1 MYYTY
6 GLFIS
11 LRSIQNDTNAKVI
24 LFNYICV
31 GMNNFRFTKIIAS
44 VSPILAKETV
54 LSKIINMVDA
64 FTLTLSRGFDDNN
77 KKYIDTLM
85 KLDNSK
91 TVILETKWNEVRIKN
106 IGNFA
111 IKEWQKVIVEYSE
124 YTQENQN
131 KIYIDYPNMDLIS
144 IWSDIKFIQS
154 WVELRVEKHV
164 DLDAVECTVIK
175 AKEKHIFQYDRCLLE
190 HNEDPVETLLE
201 RDQKDILWGLEYGVH
216 IISLSACYSAQHIQS
231 TKEFLEETNNGDM
244 KVFAKIETRK
254 WLDNLQEIV
263 DVADGIILVADL
275 ITPILSQEETL
286 DDIVQYIRWKWVPVL
301 INYACR
307 TSQSEYPLSLEDQ
320 LAHRCEQCVDWL
332 FLEPMIIED
341 EVFDAIEK
349 LETLLENY
357 ELKFQP
363 KNPAR
368 FDEEDYEIR
377 DYIIFNAYRVTQ
389 ELDIR
394 AIVCFTENGYTAAR
408 IASLNPAVPII
419 TFTKSTH
426 TYRFL
431 NVVWWLK
438 WYKISQS
445 FNYENLKRIWKE
457 MIRII
462 FKWNISLDDKVLI
475 VQSNELN
482 DNIKSD
488 MINGIELYQFKNI

>member
-1 MYYTY
+1 
-6 GLFIS
+6 
-11 LRSIQNDTNAKVI
+11 
-24 LFNYICV
+24 
-31 GMNNFRFTKIIAS
+31 MNNFRFTKIVAS

-106 IGNFA
+106 IWNFTV
-111 IKEWQKVIVEYSE
+111 KVWQKVVVEYSE
-124 YTQENQN
+124 YTQENES
-131 KIYIDYPNMDLIS
+131 KIYIDYPNMDLITV
-144 IWSDIKFIQS
+144 WSEIKFVQS
-154 WVELRVEKHV
+154 GVTLKVEKNIE
-164 DLDAVECTVIK
+164 DAVECTVTE

-190 HNEDPVETLLE
+190 HNEDPIETLLE
-201 RDQKDILWGLEYGVH
+201 RDEKDILWGLEYWVH
-216 IISLSACYSAQHIQS
+216 IISMSACYSAEHIQA
-231 TKEFLEETNNGDM
+231 TKDFLKEKNNEEM

-263 DVADGIILVADL
+263 EVADWIILVADFIEPL
-275 ITPILSQEETL
+275 LTKEETL
-286 DDIVQYIRWKWVPVL
+286 DDLVQYIRWKGVPVL
-301 INYACR
+301 MNYACR
-307 TSQSEYPLSLEDQ
+307 TSQSEYPFSQDEQ
-320 LAHRCEQCVDWL
+320 LQHRCGQCVDGVC
-332 FLEPMIIED
+332 LEPMIIED

-349 LETLLENY
+349 LETTLENL
-357 ELKFQP
+357 ELKYEP

-368 FDEEDYEIR
+368 FDEKDFEIR
-377 DYIIFNAYRVTQ
+377 DYIIFNAYRITQ

-431 NVVWWLK
+431 NVVRWLK

-482 DNIKSD
+482 NDVKSD

>member
-1 MYYTY
+1 
-6 GLFIS
+6 
-11 LRSIQNDTNAKVI
+11 
-24 LFNYICV
+24 
-31 GMNNFRFTKIIAS
+31 MNNFRFTKIVAS

-54 LSKIINMVDA
+54 LSKIVNMVDA

-91 TVILETKWNEVRIKN
+91 TIILETKWNEVRIKN
-106 IGNFA
+106 IGNFGV
-111 IKEWQKVIVEYSE
+111 KEWQKVVVEYSE

-131 KIYIDYPNMDLIS
+131 KIYIDYPNMDLITVGS
-144 IWSDIKFIQS
+144 EIRFVQS
-154 WVELRVEKHV
+154 WVVMKVENHIE
-164 DLDAVECTVIK
+164 DAVECTVTQ

-190 HNEDPVETLLE
+190 HNEDPIETLLE
-201 RDQKDILWGLEYGVH
+201 RDEKDILWWLEYGVH
-216 IISLSACYSAQHIQS
+216 IISMSACYSAEHIQAAKDFL
-231 TKEFLEETNNGDM
+231 KEKNNWEM

-263 DVADGIILVADL
+263 EVADGITLVADFIQPL
-275 ITPILSQEETL
+275 LTKEETL
-286 DDIVQYIRWKWVPVL
+286 DDLIQYIRWKGVPVL

-307 TSQSEYPLSLEDQ
+307 TSQSDYPLSQDEQ
-320 LAHRCEQCVDWL
+320 LQYLCGQCVDGVY
-332 FLEPMIIED
+332 LEPMIIED

-349 LETLLENY
+349 LETTLEKY
-357 ELKFQP
+357 ELKYQP

-368 FDEEDYEIR
+368 FDEKDFEIR
-377 DYIIFNAYRVTQ
+377 DYIIFNAYRITQ
-389 ELDIR
+389 ELDVR
-394 AIVCFTENGYTAAR
+394 AIVCFTENWYTAAR

-431 NVVWWLK
+431 NVVRGLK

-482 DNIKSD
+482 NDIKSD

>member
-1 MYYTY
+1 
-6 GLFIS
+6 
-11 LRSIQNDTNAKVI
+11 
-24 LFNYICV
+24 
-31 GMNNFRFTKIIAS
+31 MNNFRFTKIIAS

-106 IGNFA
+106 IGNFSV
-111 IKEWQKVIVEYSE
+111 KEWQKVVVEYSE

-131 KIYIDYPNMDLIS
+131 KIYIDYPDMDLIS
-144 IWSDIKFIQS
+144 IWSEIKFVQS
-154 WVELRVEKHV
+154 WVVLKVEKNIE
-164 DLDAVECTVIK
+164 DAVECTVTQ

-190 HNEDPVETLLE
+190 HNEEPIETLLE
-201 RDQKDILWGLEYGVH
+201 RDEKDILRGLEYWVH
-216 IISLSACYSAQHIQS
+216 IISISACYSAEHIKA
-231 TKEFLEETNNGDM
+231 TKEFLKEKNNEDM

-263 DVADGIILVADL
+263 EVADGIILVADFIDSL
-275 ITPILSQEETL
+275 LTEEESL
-286 DDIVQYIRWKWVPVL
+286 DDLVQYIRWKGVPVL
-301 INYACR
+301 MNYACR
-307 TSQSEYPLSLEDQ
+307 TSQSEYPFSQDEQ
-320 LAHRCEQCVDWL
+320 LQHRCWQCIDGVC
-332 FLEPMIIED
+332 LEPMIIEE

-349 LETLLENY
+349 LETTLENL
-357 ELKFQP
+357 ELKYEP

-368 FDEEDYEIR
+368 FDEKDFEIR
-377 DYIIFNAYRVTQ
+377 DYIIFNAYRITQ

-431 NVVWWLK
+431 NIVRWLK

-482 DNIKSD
+482 NDVKSD
-488 MINGIELYQFKNI
+488 MINWIELYQFKNI

>member
-1 MYYTY
+1 
-6 GLFIS
+6 
-11 LRSIQNDTNAKVI
+11 
-24 LFNYICV
+24 
-31 GMNNFRFTKIIAS
+31 MNNFRFTKIVAS

-54 LSKIINMVDA
+54 LSKIVNMVDA

-91 TVILETKWNEVRIKN
+91 TVILETKGNEVRIKN
-106 IGNFA
+106 IGNFVV
-111 IKEWQKVIVEYSE
+111 KVGQKVVVEYSE
-124 YTQENQN
+124 YTQENEK
-131 KIYIDYPNMDLIS
+131 KIYVDYPDMELIS
-144 IWSDIKFIQS
+144 IWSEIKFIQS
-154 WVELRVEKHV
+154 WVVLKVENYLSS
-164 DLDAVECTVIK
+164 DSVECSVVE

-190 HNEDPVETLLE
+190 HNEEPIETILE
-201 RDQKDILWGLEYGVH
+201 RDEKDILWWLEYWVH
-216 IISLSACYSAQHIQS
+216 VISISACYSAEHIQS
-231 TKEFLEETNNGDM
+231 TKDFLKEKNNPDM

-263 DVADGIILVADL
+263 EVSDGIILVADFIAPL
-275 ITPILSQEETL
+275 LSKEETL
-286 DDIVQYIRWKWVPVL
+286 DDLVQYIRGKWVPVL

-307 TSQSEYPLSLEDQ
+307 KSQNDYSLNQEEQ
-320 LAHRCEQCVDWL
+320 ISHWCEQCVDWVS
-332 FLEPMIIED
+332 LEPMIIED
-341 EVFDAIEK
+341 EVFDSIEK
-349 LETLLENY
+349 LETLLGKY
-357 ELKFQP
+357 ELKYEP

-368 FDEEDYEIR
+368 FDEKDFEIR

-389 ELDIR
+389 ELDVR

-419 TFTKSTH
+419 TFTKSTN

-431 NVVWWLK
+431 NLVRWLK

-475 VQSNELN
+475 VQSNELS
-482 DNIKSD
+482 DNVKSD

>member
-1 MYYTY
+1 
-6 GLFIS
+6 
-11 LRSIQNDTNAKVI
+11 
-24 LFNYICV
+24 
-31 GMNNFRFTKIIAS
+31 
-44 VSPILAKETV
+44 
-54 LSKIINMVDA
+54 MVDA

-91 TVILETKWNEVRIKN
+91 TIILETKWNEVRIKN
-106 IGNFA
+106 IWNFGV
-111 IKEWQKVIVEYSE
+111 KEWQKVVVEYSE

-131 KIYIDYPNMDLIS
+131 KIYIDYPNMDLITVG
-144 IWSDIKFIQS
+144 SDIRFVQS
-154 WVELRVEKHV
+154 WVVLKVENHIE
-164 DLDAVECTVIK
+164 DAVECTVTQ

-190 HNEDPVETLLE
+190 HNEDPIETLLE
-201 RDQKDILWGLEYGVH
+201 RDEKDILWWLEYGVH
-216 IISLSACYSAQHIQS
+216 IISMSACYSAEHIQAAKDFL
-231 TKEFLEETNNGDM
+231 KEKNNWEM

-263 DVADGIILVADL
+263 EVADGITLVADFIQPL
-275 ITPILSQEETL
+275 LTKEETL
-286 DDIVQYIRWKWVPVL
+286 DDLIQYIRWKGVPVL
-301 INYACR
+301 VNYACR
-307 TSQSEYPLSLEDQ
+307 TSQSDYPLSQDEQ
-320 LAHRCEQCVDWL
+320 LQYLCGQCVDGVY
-332 FLEPMIIED
+332 LEPMIIED

-349 LETLLENY
+349 LETTLEKY
-357 ELKFQP
+357 ELKYQP

-368 FDEEDYEIR
+368 FDEKDFEIR
-377 DYIIFNAYRVTQ
+377 DYIIFNAYRITQ
-389 ELDIR
+389 ELDVR
-394 AIVCFTENGYTAAR
+394 AIVCFTENWYTAAR

-438 WYKISQS
+438 GYKISQS

-482 DNIKSD
+482 NDIKSD

>member
-1 MYYTY
+1 
-6 GLFIS
+6 
-11 LRSIQNDTNAKVI
+11 
-24 LFNYICV
+24 
-31 GMNNFRFTKIIAS
+31 MNNFRFTKIVAS

-91 TVILETKWNEVRIKN
+91 TIILETKWNEVRIKN
-106 IGNFA
+106 IWNFGV
-111 IKEWQKVIVEYSE
+111 KEWQKVVVEYSE

-131 KIYIDYPNMDLIS
+131 KIYIDYPNMDLITVGS
-144 IWSDIKFIQS
+144 EIRFVQS
-154 WVELRVEKHV
+154 WVVLKVENHIE
-164 DLDAVECTVIK
+164 DAVECTVTQ

-190 HNEDPVETLLE
+190 HNEDPIETLLE
-201 RDQKDILWGLEYGVH
+201 RDEKDILWGLEYGVH
-216 IISLSACYSAQHIQS
+216 IISMSACYSAEHIQAAKDFL
-231 TKEFLEETNNGDM
+231 KEKNNWEM

-263 DVADGIILVADL
+263 EVADGITLVADFIQPL
-275 ITPILSQEETL
+275 LTKEETL
-286 DDIVQYIRWKWVPVL
+286 DDLIQYIRWKGVPVL
-301 INYACR
+301 VNYACR
-307 TSQSEYPLSLEDQ
+307 SSQSEYSLSQDEQ
-320 LAHRCEQCVDWL
+320 LQYLCGQCVDGVY
-332 FLEPMIIED
+332 LEPMIIED

-349 LETLLENY
+349 LETTLEKY
-357 ELKFQP
+357 ELKYQP

-368 FDEEDYEIR
+368 FDEKDFEIR
-377 DYIIFNAYRVTQ
+377 DYIIFNAYRITQ
-389 ELDIR
+389 ELDVR
-394 AIVCFTENGYTAAR
+394 AIVCFTENWYTAAR

-438 WYKISQS
+438 GYKISQS

-482 DNIKSD
+482 NDVKSD

>member
-1 MYYTY
+1 
-6 GLFIS
+6 
-11 LRSIQNDTNAKVI
+11 
-24 LFNYICV
+24 
-31 GMNNFRFTKIIAS
+31 MNNFRFTKIVAS

-91 TVILETKWNEVRIKN
+91 TIILETKWNEVRIKN
-106 IGNFA
+106 IWNFA
-111 IKEWQKVIVEYSE
+111 VKEWQKVVVEYSE

-131 KIYIDYPNMDLIS
+131 KIYVDYPNMGLITV
-144 IWSDIKFIQS
+144 WSEIKFVQS
-154 WVELRVEKHV
+154 WIVLKVEKNIE
-164 DLDAVECTVIK
+164 DAVECTVIK

-190 HNEDPVETLLE
+190 HNEEPIETLLE
-201 RDQKDILWGLEYGVH
+201 RDEKDILRWLEYGVH
-216 IISLSACYSAQHIQS
+216 IISISACYSAEHIQI
-231 TKEFLEETNNGDM
+231 TKDFLKEKNNWDM
-244 KVFAKIETRK
+244 KVFAKIESRK

-263 DVADGIILVADL
+263 EVADGIILVADFIEPL
-275 ITPILSQEETL
+275 LSKEETL
-286 DDIVQYIRWKWVPVL
+286 DDLAQYIRWKWVPVL

-307 TSQSEYPLSLEDQ
+307 TSQLEYPLSQEEQ
-320 LAHRCEQCVDWL
+320 LQHRCSQCIDGVC
-332 FLEPMIIED
+332 LEPMIVED

-349 LETLLENY
+349 LETTLEDL
-357 ELKFQP
+357 ELKYEP

-368 FDEEDYEIR
+368 FDEKDYEIR
-377 DYIIFNAYRVTQ
+377 DYIIFNAYRITQ

-431 NVVWWLK
+431 NIVRWLK

-482 DNIKSD
+482 NDVKSD

>member
-1 MYYTY
+1 
-6 GLFIS
+6 
-11 LRSIQNDTNAKVI
+11 
-24 LFNYICV
+24 
-31 GMNNFRFTKIIAS
+31 MNNFRFTKIVAS

-91 TVILETKWNEVRIKN
+91 TIILETKWNEVRIKN
-106 IGNFA
+106 IWNFA
-111 IKEWQKVIVEYSE
+111 LKVWQKVIVEYSE

-131 KIYIDYPNMDLIS
+131 KIYIDYSYMDLIPV
-144 IWSDIKFIQS
+144 WSEIKFVQS
-154 WVELRVEKHV
+154 GVVLKVEKNME
-164 DLDAVECTVIK
+164 DAVECSVVE
-175 AKEKHIFQYDRCLLE
+175 AKEKYIFQYDRCLLE
-190 HNEDPVETLLE
+190 HNEDPIETLLE
-201 RDQKDILWGLEYGVH
+201 RDEKDILWWLEYWIH
-216 IISLSACYSAQHIQS
+216 IVSISACHSAEHIQT
-231 TKEFLEETNNGDM
+231 TKDFLKEKNNEDM

-263 DVADGIILVADL
+263 EVADGIILVADFISPL
-275 ITPILSQEETL
+275 LSKEETL
-286 DDIVQYIRWKWVPVL
+286 DDLVQYIRWKWVPVL
-301 INYACR
+301 MNYEKR
-307 TSQSEYPLSLEDQ
+307 TSQSEYPFSQDERLQ
-320 LAHRCEQCVDWL
+320 HWCEQCIDGVC
-332 FLEPMIIED
+332 LEPMIIEE

-349 LETLLENY
+349 LETTLENF
-357 ELKFQP
+357 ELKYKP
-363 KNPAR
+363 KNPVR
-368 FDEEDYEIR
+368 FDEKDFEIR
-377 DYIIFNAYRVTQ
+377 DYIIFNAYRITQ

-394 AIVCFTENGYTAAR
+394 AIVCFTENWYTAAR
-408 IASLNPAVPII
+408 IASLNPSVPII
-419 TFTKSTH
+419 TFTKSSH

-431 NVVWWLK
+431 NIVRWLK

-482 DNIKSD
+482 NDVKSD

>member
-1 MYYTY
+1 MCSIKHSQLFYLYY
-6 GLFIS
+6 IH
-11 LRSIQNDTNAKVI
+11 
-24 LFNYICV
+24 
-31 GMNNFRFTKIIAS
+31 MNNFRFTKIVAS

-91 TVILETKWNEVRIKN
+91 TIILETKWNEVRIKN

-111 IKEWQKVIVEYSE
+111 VKSWQKVVVEYSE
-124 YTQENQN
+124 YTQENES
-131 KIYIDYPNMDLIS
+131 KIYIDYPNMDLITV
-144 IWSDIKFIQS
+144 WSEIKFVQS
-154 WVELRVEKHV
+154 GVTLKVEKNIE
-164 DLDAVECTVIK
+164 DAVECTVLE

-190 HNEDPVETLLE
+190 HNEEPIETLLE
-201 RDQKDILWGLEYGVH
+201 RDEKDILWWLEYWVH
-216 IISLSACYSAQHIQS
+216 IVSVSACYSAEHIQAI
-231 TKEFLEETNNGDM
+231 KDFLKDKNNEDM

-263 DVADGIILVADL
+263 EVADGVVLVADF
-275 ITPILSQEETL
+275 ITPILSKEETL
-286 DDIVQYIRWKWVPVL
+286 DDLVQYIRWRWVPVL
-301 INYACR
+301 MNYACR
-307 TSQSEYPLSLEDQ
+307 TSQSEYPLSQDEQ
-320 LAHRCEQCVDWL
+320 LQHRCEQCVDGV

-349 LETLLENY
+349 LETTLENL
-357 ELKFQP
+357 ELKYEP

-368 FDEEDYEIR
+368 FDEKDFEIR
-377 DYIIFNAYRVTQ
+377 DYIIFNAYRITQ

-431 NVVWWLK
+431 NIVRWLK

-482 DNIKSD
+482 NDVKSD

>member
-1 MYYTY
+1 
-6 GLFIS
+6 
-11 LRSIQNDTNAKVI
+11 
-24 LFNYICV
+24 V
-31 GMNNFRFTKIIAS
+31 GMNNFRFTKIVAS
-44 VSPILAKETV
+44 VSEIIAKETV

-111 IKEWQKVIVEYSE
+111 VKVWQKVVVEYSE

-131 KIYIDYPNMDLIS
+131 KIYVDYPDMDLIS
-144 IWSDIKFIQS
+144 VGSEIKFVQS
-154 WVELRVEKHV
+154 WVVLKVENHIE
-164 DLDAVECTVIK
+164 DAVECTVTE

-190 HNEDPVETLLE
+190 HNEDPIETLLE
-201 RDQKDILWGLEYGVH
+201 RDEKDILWGLEYGAHV
-216 IISLSACYSAQHIQS
+216 ISISACYSAEHIQAAKDFL
-231 TKEFLEETNNGDM
+231 KEKNNWEM

-263 DVADGIILVADL
+263 EVADGIILVADFIEPL
-275 ITPILSQEETL
+275 LTKEETL
-286 DDIVQYIRWKWVPVL
+286 DDLVQYIRWKGVPVL
-301 INYACR
+301 MNYACR
-307 TSQSEYPLSLEDQ
+307 TSQSEYAFSQDEQ
-320 LAHRCEQCVDWL
+320 LQHRCSQCVDGVC
-332 FLEPMIIED
+332 LEPMIIED

-349 LETLLENY
+349 LETSLENF
-357 ELKFQP
+357 ELKYEQ

-368 FDEEDYEIR
+368 FDEKEFEIR
-377 DYIIFNAYRVTQ
+377 DYIIFNAYRITQ

-475 VQSNELN
+475 VQSHELN
-482 DNIKSD
+482 DDIKSD

>member
-1 MYYTY
+1 
-6 GLFIS
+6 
-11 LRSIQNDTNAKVI
+11 
-24 LFNYICV
+24 
-31 GMNNFRFTKIIAS
+31 MNNFRFTKIVAS

-54 LSKIINMVDA
+54 LSKIVNMVDA

-91 TVILETKWNEVRIKN
+91 TIILETKWNEIRIKN

-111 IKEWQKVIVEYSE
+111 LEEWQKVVVEYSE

-131 KIYIDYPNMDLIS
+131 KIYIDYPNMDLITVGS
-144 IWSDIKFIQS
+144 EIRFVQS
-154 WVELRVEKHV
+154 WVVLKVENHIE
-164 DLDAVECTVIK
+164 DAVECTVTQ

-190 HNEDPVETLLE
+190 HNEDPIETLLE
-201 RDQKDILWGLEYGVH
+201 RDEKDILWWLEYGVH
-216 IISLSACYSAQHIQS
+216 IISVSACYSAEHIQA
-231 TKEFLEETNNGDM
+231 TKDFLKEKNSWEM

-263 DVADGIILVADL
+263 EVADGIILVADFIQPL
-275 ITPILSQEETL
+275 LAKEETL
-286 DDIVQYIRWKWVPVL
+286 DDLVQYIRWKWVPVL
-301 INYACR
+301 MNYAWR
-307 TSQSEYPLSLEDQ
+307 TSQAEYPFNQENHLQ
-320 LAHRCEQCVDWL
+320 HRCEQCVDGL
-332 FLEPMIIED
+332 YLEPMIIED
-341 EVFDAIEK
+341 EVFDAVER
-349 LETLLENY
+349 LETTLEKY
-357 ELKFQP
+357 ELQYQP

-368 FDEEDYEIR
+368 FDEKDFEIR
-377 DYIIFNAYRVTQ
+377 DYIIFNAYRITQ

-394 AIVCFTENGYTAAR
+394 AIVCFTENWYTAAR

-431 NVVWWLK
+431 NLVRWLK

-482 DNIKSD
+482 NDVKSD

>member
-1 MYYTY
+1 
-6 GLFIS
+6 
-11 LRSIQNDTNAKVI
+11 
-24 LFNYICV
+24 V
-31 GMNNFRFTKIIAS
+31 GMNNFRFTKIVAS

-111 IKEWQKVIVEYSE
+111 VKVWQKVVVEYSE
-124 YTQENQN
+124 YTQENES
-131 KIYIDYPNMDLIS
+131 KIYIDYPNMDLIPV
-144 IWSDIKFIQS
+144 WSEIKFVQS
-154 WVELRVEKHV
+154 WVVLKVEKNI
-164 DLDAVECTVIK
+164 DDAVECSIVE
-175 AKEKHIFQYDRCLLE
+175 AKEKYIFQYDRCLLT
-190 HNEDPVETLLE
+190 HNEDPIETLLE
-201 RDQKDILWGLEYGVH
+201 RDEKDILWWLEYGAHV
-216 IISLSACYSAQHIQS
+216 ISISACYSAEHIQAAKDFL
-231 TKEFLEETNNGDM
+231 KEKNNPDM

-263 DVADGIILVADL
+263 EVADWIILVADFIAPL
-275 ITPILSQEETL
+275 LYKEETL
-286 DDIVQYIRWKWVPVL
+286 EDLVQYIRWKGVPVL
-301 INYACR
+301 MNYACR
-307 TSQSEYPLSLEDQ
+307 NSQDAYPFSQDDQ
-320 LAHRCEQCVDWL
+320 LQHRCEQCVDGVC
-332 FLEPMIIED
+332 LEPMIIED

-349 LETLLENY
+349 LEVSLEKL
-357 ELKFQP
+357 ELKYEA
-363 KNPAR
+363 KKPAR
-368 FDEEDYEIR
+368 FDEKDFEIR
-377 DYIIFNAYRVTQ
+377 DYIIFNAYRITQ
-389 ELDIR
+389 ELDVR

-419 TFTKSTH
+419 TFTKSSH

-431 NVVWWLK
+431 NVVRWLK

-475 VQSNELN
+475 VQSHELN
-482 DNIKSD
+482 DDVKSD

>member
-1 MYYTY
+1 
-6 GLFIS
+6 
-11 LRSIQNDTNAKVI
+11 
-24 LFNYICV
+24 
-31 GMNNFRFTKIIAS
+31 MNNFRFTKIIAS
-44 VSPILAKETV
+44 VSPLLAKETV

-106 IGNFA
+106 IWDF
-111 IKEWQKVIVEYSE
+111 KVKKWQKVVVEYSE
-124 YTQENQN
+124 YTQENMT
-131 KIYIDYPNMDLIS
+131 KIYIDYQHMQCLLE
-144 IWSDIKFIQS
+144 WSEIKFIQS
-154 WVELRVEKHV
+154 WVVLKVEKFIE
-164 DLDAVECTVIK
+164 DDAVECTVLD
-175 AKEKHIFQYDRCLLE
+175 AKESIIYQYDRCILE
-190 HNEDPVETLLE
+190 HNEEPIETLLE
-201 RDQKDILWGLEYGVH
+201 RDQKDILRGLEYWVH
-216 IISLSACYSAQHIQS
+216 VVLISACFSAEHIQA
-231 TKEFLEETNNGDM
+231 TKKFLMEKNNSEM
-244 KVFAKIETRK
+244 KVFAKIETRS

-263 DVADGIILVADL
+263 EIADWITLVADL
-275 ITPILSQEETL
+275 LEPFLSQEESL
-286 DDIVQYIRWKWVPVL
+286 EDFVQFIRWKWVPVL

-307 TSQSEYPLSLEDQ
+307 TSQNEYLLNDESKIQ
-320 LAHRCEQCVDWL
+320 HWCEQCVDWIY
-332 FLEPMIIED
+332 LEPMIIED

-349 LETLLENY
+349 LENNLENY
-357 ELKFQP
+357 ELKYTRKDP
-363 KNPAR
+363 SR
-368 FDEEDYEIR
+368 FDEKDFEIR
-377 DYIIFNAYRVTQ
+377 DYIIFNAYRITQ
-389 ELDIR
+389 ELDVR

-408 IASLNPAVPII
+408 LASLNPAVPII

-431 NVVWWLK
+431 NVVRWLK

-482 DNIKSD
+482 NDNKSD
-488 MINGIELYQFKNI
+488 MINWIELYQFKNI

>member
-1 MYYTY
+1 
-6 GLFIS
+6 
-11 LRSIQNDTNAKVI
+11 
-24 LFNYICV
+24 
-31 GMNNFRFTKIIAS
+31 MNNFRFTKIVAS

-54 LSKIINMVDA
+54 LSKIVNMVDA

-91 TVILETKWNEVRIKN
+91 TIILETKWNEVRIKN

-111 IKEWQKVIVEYSE
+111 VKEWQKVVVEYSE

-131 KIYIDYPNMDLIS
+131 KIYIDYPDMDLITV
-144 IWSDIKFIQS
+144 WSEIRFVQS
-154 WVELRVEKHV
+154 WVVLKVENHIE
-164 DLDAVECTVIK
+164 DDAVECTVIT
-175 AKEKHIFQYDRCLLE
+175 AREKHIFQYDRCLLE
-190 HNEDPVETLLE
+190 HNEDSIETLLE
-201 RDQKDILWGLEYGVH
+201 RDEKDILWGLEYGVH
-216 IISLSACYSAQHIQS
+216 IISISACFSAEHIQA
-231 TKEFLEETNNGDM
+231 TKDFLKDKNNGDM

-254 WLDNLQEIV
+254 WLDKLDEIV
-263 DVADGIILVADL
+263 EVADGIILVADFIQPL
-275 ITPILSQEETL
+275 LTKEETL
-286 DDIVQYIRWKWVPVL
+286 DDLIQYIRWKWVPVL
-301 INYACR
+301 VNYACR
-307 TSQSEYPLSLEDQ
+307 TSQSEYPLSQEEQLEH
-320 LAHRCEQCVDWL
+320 LCGQCVDGVY
-332 FLEPMIIED
+332 LEPMIIED

-349 LETLLENY
+349 LETTLEKL
-357 ELKFQP
+357 ELKYEAKKP
-363 KNPAR
+363 VR
-368 FDEEDYEIR
+368 FDEKDFEIR
-377 DYIIFNAYRVTQ
+377 DYIIFNAYRITQ
-389 ELDIR
+389 ELDVR

-431 NVVWWLK
+431 NVVRWLK

-475 VQSNELN
+475 VQSHELN
-482 DNIKSD
+482 DDIKSD

>member
-1 MYYTY
+1 M
-6 GLFIS
+6 
-11 LRSIQNDTNAKVI
+11 
-24 LFNYICV
+24 

-44 VSPILAKETV
+44 VSPALAKETV

-91 TVILETKWNEVRIKN
+91 TIILETKWNEVRIKN
-106 IGNFA
+106 IGNFSV
-111 IKEWQKVIVEYSE
+111 ETWQKVVVEYSE

-131 KIYIDYPNMDLIS
+131 KIYVDYPDMDLIS
-144 IWSDIKFIQS
+144 IWSEIKFVQS
-154 WVELRVEKHV
+154 WVVLKVEKHIE
-164 DLDAVECTVIK
+164 DAVECSVIS
-175 AKEKHIFQYDRCLLE
+175 AKEKQIFQYDRCLLE
-190 HNEDPVETLLE
+190 HNEEPIETLLE
-201 RDQKDILWGLEYGVH
+201 RDQKDILRWLEYGAH
-216 IISLSACYSAQHIQS
+216 IISISACYSAEHIQS
-231 TKEFLEETNNGDM
+231 AKDFLKEKNNGDM

-263 DVADGIILVADL
+263 EVADWIVLVADFIEPL
-275 ITPILSQEETL
+275 LSKEETL
-286 DDIVQYIRWKWVPVL
+286 DDLVQFIRWKWVPVL
-301 INYACR
+301 MNYANR
-307 TSQSEYPLSLEDQ
+307 MSQLEYPLAQDDQ
-320 LAHRCEQCVDWL
+320 LQHRCGQCVDWVC
-332 FLEPMIIED
+332 LEPMIIEE
-341 EVFDAIEK
+341 EVFDAIENLETSLEK
-349 LETLLENY
+349 LE
-357 ELKFQP
+357 LKYQP
-363 KNPAR
+363 KNPSR
-368 FDEEDYEIR
+368 FDEKDFEIR
-377 DYIIFNAYRVTQ
+377 DYIIFNAYRITQ
-389 ELDIR
+389 ELNVR

-431 NVVWWLK
+431 NVVRWLK

-482 DNIKSD
+482 NDIKID
-488 MINGIELYQFKNI
+488 MINWIELYQFKNI

>member
-1 MYYTY
+1 
-6 GLFIS
+6 
-11 LRSIQNDTNAKVI
+11 
-24 LFNYICV
+24 
-31 GMNNFRFTKIIAS
+31 
-44 VSPILAKETV
+44 
-54 LSKIINMVDA
+54 MVDA

-91 TVILETKWNEVRIKN
+91 TIILETKWNEVRIKN

-111 IKEWQKVIVEYSE
+111 VKEWQKVVVEYSE

-131 KIYIDYPNMDLIS
+131 KIYIDYPDMDLITV
-144 IWSDIKFIQS
+144 WSEIRFVQS
-154 WVELRVEKHV
+154 WVVLKVENHIE
-164 DLDAVECTVIK
+164 DDAVECIVLT
-175 AKEKHIFQYDRCLLE
+175 AKEKHVFQYDRCLLE
-190 HNEDPVETLLE
+190 HNEDPIETLLE
-201 RDQKDILWGLEYGVH
+201 RDEKDILWWLEYGVH
-216 IISLSACYSAQHIQS
+216 IISISACFSAEHIQA
-231 TKEFLEETNNGDM
+231 TKDFLKDKNNGDM

-254 WLDNLQEIV
+254 WLDKLDEIV
-263 DVADGIILVADL
+263 EVADGVILVADFIEPL
-275 ITPILSQEETL
+275 LTKEEIL
-286 DDIVQYIRWKWVPVL
+286 DDLIQYIRWKGVPVL
-301 INYACR
+301 VNYACR
-307 TSQSEYPLSLEDQ
+307 TSQSEYPLSQDEQLEH
-320 LAHRCEQCVDWL
+320 LCGQCVDGVY
-332 FLEPMIIED
+332 LEPMIIED

-349 LETLLENY
+349 LETTLEKL
-357 ELKFQP
+357 ELKYEP
-363 KNPAR
+363 KNPVR
-368 FDEEDYEIR
+368 FDEKDFEIR
-377 DYIIFNAYRVTQ
+377 DYIIFNAYRITQ
-389 ELDIR
+389 ELDVR

-431 NVVWWLK
+431 NVVRGLK

-475 VQSNELN
+475 VQSHELN
-482 DNIKSD
+482 DDIKSD

>member
-1 MYYTY
+1 M
-6 GLFIS
+6 
-11 LRSIQNDTNAKVI
+11 
-24 LFNYICV
+24 
-31 GMNNFRFTKIIAS
+31 GMNNFRFTKIVAS

-54 LSKIINMVDA
+54 LSKIVNMVDA

-91 TVILETKWNEVRIKN
+91 TIILETKWNEVRIKN

-111 IKEWQKVIVEYSE
+111 IKVWQKVVVEYSE

-131 KIYIDYPNMDLIS
+131 KIYVDYPDMDLLS
-144 IWSDIKFIQS
+144 IGSEIKFVQS
-154 WVELRVEKHV
+154 GVILKVENHIE
-164 DLDAVECTVIK
+164 DDAVECTVLE
-175 AKEKHIFQYDRCLLE
+175 AKEKSIFQYDRCLLE
-190 HNEDPVETLLE
+190 HNEDPIETLLE
-201 RDQKDILWGLEYGVH
+201 RDEKDILWGLEYGVH
-216 IISLSACYSAQHIQS
+216 IISISACYSAEHIQAAKDFL
-231 TKEFLEETNNGDM
+231 KEKNNWDM

-263 DVADGIILVADL
+263 EVADWIILVADFVEPL
-275 ITPILSQEETL
+275 LTKEETI
-286 DDIVQYIRWKWVPVL
+286 DDLIQYIRWKGVPVL
-301 INYACR
+301 MNYACR
-307 TSQSEYPLSLEDQ
+307 SSQSEYPLSHDEQ
-320 LAHRCEQCVDWL
+320 LQHLCGQCVDGVY
-332 FLEPMIIED
+332 LEPMIIED

-349 LETLLENY
+349 IETTLEKLELQY
-357 ELKFQP
+357 QP
-363 KNPAR
+363 KNPTR
-368 FDEEDYEIR
+368 FDEKDYEIR
-377 DYIIFNAYRVTQ
+377 DYIIFNAYRITQ
-389 ELDIR
+389 ELDVR
-394 AIVCFTENGYTAAR
+394 AIVCFTENWYTAAR

-482 DNIKSD
+482 NDVKSD
-488 MINGIELYQFKNI
+488 MINWVELYQFKNI

>member
-1 MYYTY
+1 
-6 GLFIS
+6 
-11 LRSIQNDTNAKVI
+11 
-24 LFNYICV
+24 
-31 GMNNFRFTKIIAS
+31 MNNFRFTKIVAS

-54 LSKIINMVDA
+54 LSKIVNMVDA

-91 TVILETKWNEVRIKN
+91 TIILETKWNEVRIKN

-111 IKEWQKVIVEYSE
+111 LEEWQKVVVEYSE

-144 IWSDIKFIQS
+144 VWSEIKFVQS
-154 WVELRVEKHV
+154 WVVLRVDNHI
-164 DLDAVECTVIK
+164 DDAVECVVIK
-175 AKEKHIFQYDRCLLE
+175 AREKHIFQYDRCLLE
-190 HNEDPVETLLE
+190 HNEDPIETLLE
-201 RDQKDILWGLEYGVH
+201 RDEKDILWWLEYGVH
-216 IISLSACYSAQHIQS
+216 IISVSACYSAEHIQA
-231 TKEFLEETNNGDM
+231 TKDFLKEKNSWEM

-263 DVADGIILVADL
+263 EVADGIILVADFIQPL
-275 ITPILSQEETL
+275 LAKEETL
-286 DDIVQYIRWKWVPVL
+286 DDLVQYIRWKWVPVL
-301 INYACR
+301 MNYAWR
-307 TSQSEYPLSLEDQ
+307 TSQAEYPFNQENHLQ
-320 LAHRCEQCVDWL
+320 HRCEQCVDGL
-332 FLEPMIIED
+332 YLEPMIIED
-341 EVFDAIEK
+341 EVFDAVER
-349 LETLLENY
+349 LETTLEKY
-357 ELKFQP
+357 ELQYQP

-368 FDEEDYEIR
+368 FDEKDFEIR
-377 DYIIFNAYRVTQ
+377 DYIIFNAYRITQ

-394 AIVCFTENGYTAAR
+394 AIVCFTENWYTAAR

-431 NVVWWLK
+431 NLVRWLK

-482 DNIKSD
+482 NDVKSD
-488 MINGIELYQFKNI
+488 MINGVELYQFKNI

>member
-1 MYYTY
+1 M
-6 GLFIS
+6 
-11 LRSIQNDTNAKVI
+11 
-24 LFNYICV
+24 
-31 GMNNFRFTKIIAS
+31 GMNNFRFTKIVAS

-106 IGNFA
+106 IGNFGV
-111 IKEWQKVIVEYSE
+111 KVWQKVVVEYSE

-131 KIYIDYPNMDLIS
+131 KIYVDYPDMDLIS
-144 IWSDIKFIQS
+144 LGSEIKFVQS
-154 WVELRVEKHV
+154 WVVLKVENHIE
-164 DLDAVECTVIK
+164 DAVECTVTE

-190 HNEDPVETLLE
+190 HNEDPIETLLE
-201 RDQKDILWGLEYGVH
+201 RDEKDILWGLEYGAHV
-216 IISLSACYSAQHIQS
+216 ISISACYSAEHIQAAKDFL
-231 TKEFLEETNNGDM
+231 KEKNNWDM

-263 DVADGIILVADL
+263 EVADGIILVADFIEPL
-275 ITPILSQEETL
+275 LTKEETL
-286 DDIVQYIRWKWVPVL
+286 DDLVQYIRWKGVPVL
-301 INYACR
+301 MNYACR
-307 TSQSEYPLSLEDQ
+307 TSQSEYPFSQDEKLQ
-320 LAHRCEQCVDWL
+320 HRCSQCIDGVC
-332 FLEPMIIED
+332 LEPMIIED

-349 LETLLENY
+349 LETSLENL
-357 ELKFQP
+357 ELKYEP

-368 FDEEDYEIR
+368 FDEKEFEIR
-377 DYIIFNAYRVTQ
+377 DYIIFNAYRITQ

-431 NVVWWLK
+431 NLVRWLK

-475 VQSNELN
+475 VQSHELN
-482 DNIKSD
+482 DDIKSD

>member
-1 MYYTY
+1 
-6 GLFIS
+6 
-11 LRSIQNDTNAKVI
+11 
-24 LFNYICV
+24 
-31 GMNNFRFTKIIAS
+31 MNNFRFTKIVAS

-54 LSKIINMVDA
+54 LSKIVNMVDA

-111 IKEWQKVIVEYSE
+111 IKVWQKVVVEYSE
-124 YTQENQN
+124 YTQENEK
-131 KIYIDYPNMDLIS
+131 KIYVDYPDMELIS
-144 IWSDIKFIQS
+144 IWSEIKFVQS
-154 WVELRVEKHV
+154 WVVLKVEKHV
-164 DLDAVECTVIK
+164 SSDSVECSVIET
-175 AKEKHIFQYDRCLLE
+175 KEKHIFQYDRCLLE
-190 HNEDPVETLLE
+190 HNEEPIETILE
-201 RDQKDILWGLEYGVH
+201 RDEKDILWWLEYGVH
-216 IISLSACYSAQHIQS
+216 VISISACYSAEHIQAAK
-231 TKEFLEETNNGDM
+231 TFLDEKNNWEM

-263 DVADGIILVADL
+263 EVSDGIILVADFIAPL
-275 ITPILSQEETL
+275 LTKEETL
-286 DDIVQYIRWKWVPVL
+286 DDLVQYIRWKWVPVL

-307 TSQSEYPLSLEDQ
+307 NSQNEYPLNQEEQIS
-320 LAHRCEQCVDWL
+320 HWCEQCVDWVC
-332 FLEPMIIED
+332 LEPMIIED
-341 EVFDAIEK
+341 EVFDSIEK
-349 LETLLENY
+349 LETLLWKY
-357 ELKFQP
+357 ELKYEP

-368 FDEEDYEIR
+368 FDEKDFEIR

-389 ELDIR
+389 ELDVR

-419 TFTKSTH
+419 TFTKSTN

-431 NVVWWLK
+431 NLVRWLK

-475 VQSNELN
+475 VQSNELS
-482 DNIKSD
+482 DNVKSD